1 MGASKKLFMTE
12 REYQERRQEI
22 MDVPRTWKQ
31 LQCGTP
37 ILWKLEQLKKEYEQ
51 SK

>member
-12 REYQERRQEI
+12 REYKERRQEI
-22 MDVPRTWKQ
+22 MDKTRTWKQ
-31 LQCGTP
+31 LQCGMP
-37 ILWKLEQLKKEYEQ
+37 ILWQLEQLKKEYEQ